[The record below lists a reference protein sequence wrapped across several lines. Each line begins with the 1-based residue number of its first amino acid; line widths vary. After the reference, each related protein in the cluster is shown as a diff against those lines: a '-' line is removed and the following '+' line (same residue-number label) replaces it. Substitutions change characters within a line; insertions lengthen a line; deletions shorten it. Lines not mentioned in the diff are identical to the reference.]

1 MFHQLSVSQHHFMQA
16 EPKRGREKANTMAS
30 TNLHRFMHV
39 EPKRGREH
47 TIKGRS
53 GSKKVKIGESK
64 TSESIS
70 ESISEKRITAK
81 PLPPVGSQVLVTL
94 KVDRSKSKH
103 KIARMLQQ
111 GPTELILAGISI
123 GTVSFWELHQTH
135 KHKSKVMLREEVDI
149 EEVVG
154 ISNPSQLLPQMLLD
168 MRWDGD
174 ATWYPVRYAPAIN
187 GDQGIVLIS
196 SGAVYPF
203 SIDDDEW
210 RYPEYPVFVETD
222 LIRVMTA
229 TGARIATVMEVQYDH
244 VYICEWNDRK
254 KDEIRNFPL
263 DVYYTQANAVII
275 EQQVSEDEA
284 LEEEEEEENHFDK
297 GEELEYLGIKYKI
310 STVYSTDDG
319 VEYDLTPL
327 KEGDFCRVTEEILL
341 NRWESE
347 FKEGESI
354 VFEDQAGIVD
364 EIDYS
369 DQGYQI
375 TLDGAD
381 TSIIVSALEV
391 DQLQSLRFNLTDR
404 VFYNFK
410 HYTVVANRH
419 KYTLQEEGTDN
430 VVIGVTDDELAEWIW
445 LLPVNDIYHIVRE
458 KELTVKKKKKVYYEV
473 VDRHGKKKDIVA
485 GSKNIKYQEEA
496 SNYFVEGDNSD
507 SEGDNGTERIEFQP
521 GQEVIIIKADGEERG
536 TIIRLLPSPDN
547 DDNEQYLVNINGEE
561 KPVHVGSL
569 DRISDQQSE
578 EGSQIDEISLSSE
591 DDDDSDDDDSEDD
604 DSEDD
609 DSELQVGIHVTIGD
623 NTDVYSVVRARNN
636 IYTLQDINGFEVE
649 DVGIENLTLYS
660 AAHADGDKVVFGG
673 AVTTIEKVNG
683 DGTYDL
689 TNGEES
695 ILEDELEDFV
705 PVLNNGTIVSV
716 IGSNDVFKIVKFKD
730 GQYTLVTVFDDGL
743 YKLNQRELKK
753 KKKELLTLQSG
764 SSPELKSQLL
774 QSIEELKA
782 LAVAPALT
790 FSEMEKVLE
799 KEEPTWKPGAWVQL
813 PEWKYPCEIIAFK
826 KSMYT
831 YKLKGMEREFREAEL
846 VEAEYFPEFEK
857 GDHVLYNGATYK
869 IVTVNRHNGTYDL
882 KNYSVSVTEE
892 DLEAVPDEEDD

>member
-16 EPKRGREKANTMAS
+16 EPKCGREHTKKANTMVS
-30 TNLHRFMHV
+30 TNLHHFMQA
-39 EPKRGREH
+39 EPKRACPED
-47 TIKGRS
+47 TIKDS
-53 GSKKVKIGESK
+53 SKKIKIGESK

-70 ESISEKRITAK
+70 KKRITAK

-135 KHKSKVMLREEVDI
+135 KHKSKDMLREEVDI

-354 VFEDQAGIVD
+354 VFEDRAGIVD

-369 DQGYQI
+369 DQGYKI
-375 TLDGAD
+375 TLDGAE
-381 TSIIVSALEV
+381 TRITVSAIEV
-391 DQLQSLRFNLTDR
+391 GQLQALRFNLTDR

-419 KYTLQEEGTDN
+419 KYTLQEEGQQA
-430 VVIGVTDDELAEWIW
+430 VLVSGVTDNDLSEWIW
-445 LLPVNDIYHIVRE
+445 LLPANDIYHIVRE

-561 KPVHVGSL
+561 KPVHVGSI

-578 EGSQIDEISLSSE
+578 EGDPVHIDEFSLSS
-591 DDDDSDDDDSEDD
+591 DDDDDSEDD
-604 DSEDD
+604 DASEDD
-609 DSELQVGIHVTIGD
+609 DSELQVGMHVTIGD

-636 IYTLQDINGFEVE
+636 FYTLQDINGFEVE
-649 DVGIENLTLYS
+649 DVGIENVTLYS
-660 AAHADGDKVVFGG
+660 PEYDDGDKVVFGG

-695 ILEDELEDFV
+695 IMGDELEDFV
-705 PVLNNGTIVSV
+705 PVLKNGTIVSV
-716 IGSNDVFKIVKFKD
+716 IGSNGVFKIVKFKD
-730 GQYTLVTVFDDGL
+730 GQYTLVTVFEDGL

-782 LAVAPALT
+782 LAVAPSPM
-790 FSEMEKVLE
+790 FSDMEEVLK
-799 KEEPTWKPGAWVQL
+799 KEEPKWKSGDWVQL
-813 PEWKYPCEIIAFK
+813 PEWKFPCEVISFK

-831 YKLKGMEREFREAEL
+831 YKLKGMEREFRESEL

>member
-111 GPTELILAGISI
+111 GPTELILAGIGI

-604 DSEDD
+604 DSE
-609 DSELQVGIHVTIGD
+609 LQVGIHVTIGD